1 MNHVEDTAEEGD
13 FSLPKEHFPAKGG
26 FLSKC
31 CALVCD
37 IESDSFTD
45 STSTTLSDLKCPANS
60 FCFGFLIALNKMW
73 DMHLLAGVDAAAKTG
88 YSSCFCFA
96 LVFEPRQ

>member
-1 MNHVEDTAEEGD
+1 MNHVEDTAEKGNL
-13 FSLPKEHFPAKGG
+13 SLPVEHFPAKGG

-45 STSTTLSDLKCPANS
+45 SSSTTLSDSNCPAKS
-60 FCFGFLIALNKMW
+60 FCFGFLMALNKMW
-73 DMHLLAGVDAAAKTG
+73 DMHLLAAIDTAAKTR
-88 YSSCFCFA
+88 YSSCLCFT
-96 LVFEPRQ
+96 LVFVPC